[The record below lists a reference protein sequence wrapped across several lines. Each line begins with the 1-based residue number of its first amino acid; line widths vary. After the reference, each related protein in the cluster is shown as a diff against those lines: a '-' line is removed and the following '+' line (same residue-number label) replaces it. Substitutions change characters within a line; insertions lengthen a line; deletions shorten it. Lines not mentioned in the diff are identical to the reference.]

1 MTGKMSA
8 TIGNSHFMIRS
19 VGSGKI
25 AIEMHLLVTK
35 IEDSGLLGRTS

>member
-1 MTGKMSA
+1 MTGKMFA
-8 TIGNSHFMIRS
+8 TRGNSYLMIRS

-25 AIEMHLLVTK
+25 AIEMHQLVTK